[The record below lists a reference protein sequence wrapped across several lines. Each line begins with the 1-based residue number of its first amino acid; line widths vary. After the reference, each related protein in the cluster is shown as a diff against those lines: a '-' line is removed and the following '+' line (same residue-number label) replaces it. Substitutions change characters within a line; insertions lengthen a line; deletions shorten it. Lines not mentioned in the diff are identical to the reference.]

1 MPRQGKLLFGHQRAV
16 AQPSV
21 EIGGLVPSSLSA
33 ARVPE
38 LRFHQTTCGQGAGPR
53 IVGLVL
59 IGAGA
64 RRRSASQT
72 IDLPSGGGGN
82 LGRPCTVM
90 SGRQV

>member
-38 LRFHQTTCGQGAGPR
+38 LRFHQTTCGQGAGPH

-59 IGAGA
+59 IGAGPDA
-64 RRRSASQT
+64 DRRAKLLIYQAEEGSISDAHLQ
-72 IDLPSGGGGN
+72 L
-82 LGRPCTVM
+82 
-90 SGRQV
+90 